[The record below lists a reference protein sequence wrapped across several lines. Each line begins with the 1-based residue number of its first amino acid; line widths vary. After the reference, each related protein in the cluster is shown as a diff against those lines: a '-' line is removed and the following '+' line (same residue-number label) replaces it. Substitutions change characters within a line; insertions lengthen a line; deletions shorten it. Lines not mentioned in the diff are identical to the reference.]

1 MTLLGKIRL
10 SRKFGKTTYVI
21 SAVLTAAMLLLVLL
35 DPAAV
40 GICIIL
46 KSISIPVIWYLSS
59 NLTRGLGVYFYLN
72 LGISRKEFW
81 LIPFAVEYVAFVVLM
96 VLLVDSVHLEF
107 GQNQVLQSACF
118 NDEMSTDYG
127 HIGKRV
133 KYLPQNLFMPS
144 NMTLD
149 EPFSNIAPNCVE
161 KMQVLI
167 QEQKKNTF
175 PIKSREDLIHHGY
188 ILR

>member
-1 MTLLGKIRL
+1 MTLLEKIRL

-59 NLTRGLGVYFYLN
+59 NLTRELGVYFYLN

-96 VLLVDSVHLEF
+96 VVSSV
-107 GQNQVLQSACF
+107 
-118 NDEMSTDYG
+118 
-127 HIGKRV
+127 IGYAVR
-133 KYLPQNLFMPS
+133 
-144 NMTLD
+144 
-149 EPFSNIAPNCVE
+149 
-161 KMQVLI
+161 
-167 QEQKKNTF
+167 
-175 PIKSREDLIHHGY
+175 
-188 ILR
+188 